1 MSRELHQLTYT
12 AKDGTKK
19 EAVYYTGHPLSMKRE
34 AYCQQRAFG
43 AERKEAYRTAYY
55 PDGHCPSEKA
65 LVEMAC
71 QLEME
76 TDIVLRIQELKRPV
90 LRKFKQKFEYTL
102 QKALEQCQIAW
113 DLAFAQGDAKALLK
127 AIELQGKFMKLL
139 TEQVNVN
146 HRHGLLDDA
155 STEALLEMRRI
166 AESRRG
172 SVKVIGV
179 ETVGEKRN

>member
-1 MSRELHQLTYT
+1 MGTVKQITYLD
-12 AKDGTKK
+12 ADGRTQN
-19 EAVYYTGHPLSMKRE
+19 AAFYTGHPLSRKRE
-34 AYCQQRAFG
+34 AYCAQRAFG

-55 PDGHCPSEKA
+55 PDGGAPDDKILIS
-65 LVEMAC
+65 MASS
-71 QLEME
+71 LEAE
-76 TDIVLRIQELKRPV
+76 TDIVLRIQELRRPV

-113 DLAFAQGDAKALLK
+113 DLAFAQADAKALLK

-155 STEALLEMRRI
+155 STEALLEMRRV
-166 AESRRG
+166 AETRMG
-172 SVKVIGV
+172 KAKVIGLESIPV
-179 ETVGEKRN
+179 QRT